1 MRVGDVSKRS
11 PARATTVRRLLLG
24 CLCVALLGLA
34 CTGAGT
40 RTADSGPVANPPGG
54 GEGATAAAVNAEG
67 MRLVG
72 NLPGSYGSFAF
83 WGNLAIVS
91 HAEKWDVSS
100 PDDGFFAVD
109 VSDPTQPT
117 QLSRFRCAGSYND
130 VSIWKDLV
138 FLSQDGTTEG
148 DGCDAT
154 STSPDDPEAFAGIRV
169 ISIADLENPVLVA
182 AVPTGVWDT
191 ASGRSIE
198 GSHTHTLV
206 PDVDHRD
213 AGGEPSPRI
222 LVYSADGYEPGGPHR
237 AA

>member
-1 MRVGDVSKRS
+1 MAKQGGEMRVGDVSKRS

-40 RTADSGPVANPPGG
+40 GTADSGPVANPPGG

-109 VSDPTQPT
+109 VSDPTQPD
-117 QLSRFRCAGSYND
+117 S
-130 VSIWKDLV
+130 
-138 FLSQDGTTEG
+138 
-148 DGCDAT
+148 
-154 STSPDDPEAFAGIRV
+154 AFALPLRWQLQRRV
-169 ISIADLENPVLVA
+169 HL
-182 AVPTGVWDT
+182 
-191 ASGRSIE
+191 E
-198 GSHTHTLV
+198 GSRV
-206 PDVDHRD
+206 P
-213 AGGEPSPRI
+213 
-222 LVYSADGYEPGGPHR
+222 
-237 AA
+237 